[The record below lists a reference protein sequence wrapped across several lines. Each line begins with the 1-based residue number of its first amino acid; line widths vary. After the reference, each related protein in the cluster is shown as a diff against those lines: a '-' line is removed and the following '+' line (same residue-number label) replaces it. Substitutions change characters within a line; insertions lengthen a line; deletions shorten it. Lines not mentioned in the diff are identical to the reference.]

1 MLQAIHDNLKGIFAM
16 VIIGVL
22 AVVFIFWGVEFVA
35 VGGLTSTQGVS
46 VNGQDLNPNEIRG
59 NFQDELNRYQVAF
72 GDVNVPDE
80 IRSQIREGVI
90 DGAVRTE
97 LIRQR
102 TEELRLRPTNAQ
114 VLETIRQY
122 PAFQVAGEFSKDA
135 YYAALRS
142 ANIEPAVFEAQ
153 QKQMVAAQQLDRG
166 LYASSF
172 LLPDEFTRRQ
182 ALVGE
187 ERELAWIVL
196 PAAGFV
202 DEVTVDEAALMQYY
216 EEHKA
221 DYRTPEQANLQYVE
235 LDLANVRNEVD
246 ASEEKLLAY
255 YEENVERYRS
265 LERRRVSHI
274 LITPDGDEA
283 AARAKAQEA
292 FDRAAAGEDFA
303 ALAREL
309 SQDPG
314 SASAGGDL
322 GWADRATY
330 VEPFAEAA
338 WGAQPGEIV
347 GPVETQFGWHVI
359 KVDEVEAGEQRS
371 FDEVRPELEA
381 EYRDVEAERLYADEQ
396 EQLDTMAFEA
406 GGDLAQVAQDLALQV
421 RTVEGF
427 TRQGGG
433 GFGNVPQLVEAVFDP
448 QVLAGT
454 QLATLEI
461 APGRTVSVKVVAYE
475 PPRERPL
482 GEVRD
487 QVQAA
492 LVQEL
497 ARGRAAEQA
506 GALVAA
512 LRGGETSWD
521 DAAARWSGAG
531 DAAGGQPKLGFV
543 GRRDPAVPPALAD
556 AAFRAPAPIESRTY
570 GTAELGNG
578 DVAVFAVAA
587 VRPGSPARLSPAERA
602 QALRETRDRIA
613 MQDAATYVSRLRAGA
628 EVEVNQQLFE

>member
-202 DEVTVDEAALMQYY
+202 DEVTVDEAALTQYY

>member
-46 VNGQDLNPNEIRG
+46 VNGQDLDPNEIRG

-72 GDVNVPDE
+72 GNVDVPDE
-80 IRSQIREGVI
+80 IRSQIRQSVI
-90 DGAVRTE
+90 NGAVRTE

-153 QKQMVAAQQLDRG
+153 QKQLVAAQQLDRG

-172 LLPDEFTRRQ
+172 LLPDEFGRRQ

-187 ERELAWIVL
+187 ERELAWVVV
-196 PAAGFV
+196 PAARFV
-202 DEVTVDEAALMQYY
+202 DEVTVDEAALAQFY
-216 EEHKA
+216 EERKA
-221 DYRTPEQANLQYVE
+221 EYRTPERANLQYVE

-246 ASEEKLLAY
+246 VSEEKLLAY
-255 YEENVERYRS
+255 YEDNIERYRS

-274 LITPDGDEA
+274 LITPDGDDA
-283 AARAKAQEA
+283 AGQARAQEA
-292 FDRAAAGEDFA
+292 YDRAVGGEDFA
-303 ALAREL
+303 MLAREL

-314 SASAGGDL
+314 SAAAGGDL

-330 VEPFAEAA
+330 VEPFADAA
-338 WGAQPGEIV
+338 WAAQPGEIV

-359 KVDEVEAGEQRS
+359 KVEEVESGEQRS

-381 EYRDVEAERLYADEQ
+381 EYRQVEAERLYADEQ

-433 GFGNVPQLVEAVFDP
+433 GFDNVPQLVEVVFDP
-448 QVLAGT
+448 QVLSGT
-454 QLATLEI
+454 QLATVEVS
-461 APGRTVSVKVVAYE
+461 PGRTVSVKVVAHE
-475 PPRERPL
+475 PPRDRPL
-482 GEVRD
+482 EEVRD
-487 QVQAA
+487 EVEAA

-497 ARGRAAEQA
+497 ARGRAAERA
-506 GALVAA
+506 GELVAN

-521 DAAARWSGAG
+521 EVAARWSGAAG
-531 DAAGGQPKLGFV
+531 AADAQPQLRFV
-543 GRRDPAVPPALAD
+543 ERRDPTMPPALAD
-556 AAFRAPAPIESRTY
+556 AAFKAPAPVESRTY
-570 GTAELGNG
+570 GTAELGSG
-578 DVAVFAVAA
+578 DVAVFALAA

-602 QALRETRDRIA
+602 QALRDARDRIA
-613 MQDAATYVSRLRAGA
+613 MQDAATYISRLRAGA